1 MRKILTLALVCL
13 SAVITS
19 SASVMTGSKVSAISI
34 EDGATYEVLYN
45 ADGPLGS
52 ISPLAP
58 AAGTC
63 RFNIRND
70 ADAIFPPLLGSAMNI
85 FCIFVP
91 FNNKAL

>member
-70 ADAIFPPLLGSAMNI
+70 AIFPPLLGSAMNI